1 MTRQHKICLNIAWL
15 AAAIAILFMGTD
27 MCVSTDAA
35 CYQAGQTMLFFMF
48 WLSFSTSLL
57 FVIAALMCLDGA
69 VHSPSD
75 FIISWAVM
83 VLSGLLQWLVIV
95 PHLFERNRLTLLNL
109 AMVPSQSFSSV
120 DTSTEIA
127 GQVTTPRTAPTIAP
141 VIEATPGVA
150 KTANIRNRCA
160 GRRRTKTRPFAAFDR
175 RGRTP
180 FERVIDYL

>member
-1 MTRQHKICLNIAWL
+1 MTRQPKICLKIAWL

-27 MCVSTDAA
+27 RCVSTDAA
-35 CYQAGQTMLFFMF
+35 CYQAGQTMLFIMF
-48 WLSFSTSLL
+48 WLSFPTSIL

-83 VLSGLLQWLVIV
+83 ALSGLLQWLVVV

-109 AMVPSQSFSSV
+109 AMAPSQSFSSADPSNEV
-120 DTSTEIA
+120 A
-127 GQVTTPRTAPTIAP
+127 GQVTIPRTAPTIAP

-150 KTANIRNRCA
+150 KNANIRNRSA
-160 GRRRTKTRPFAAFDR
+160 VRRRTTTRPVAAFDR
-175 RGRTP
+175 TGRTP
-180 FERVIDYL
+180 FERVIDHL